1 MVPRIRLILLALCV
15 WVGFAAVPV
24 APIAA
29 QGPLGGK
36 TAADRHKDGHSK
48 LGEAFDE
55 GPRERPTKI
64 EGIGRTTFPIT
75 TSKPEVQEWFD
86 QGHTLLHSFWFFE
99 AERSFR
105 WAVKLDPDAP
115 MPYWGLARTTYG
127 DRARAFLRE
136 ASSRKQRGT
145 ERERDYIDAW
155 EVQYEEGVEG
165 DAARKNFQRALERL
179 IIKYPDDVEAKALYA
194 HESMAQ
200 NRVGTELLIRQ
211 VLAVDANH
219 PGAHHY
225 RIHNW
230 DDQDG
235 AQALESCRRYG
246 SLVPGIGHAL
256 HMPGHI
262 YAGLGMYHEAAI
274 SLDSATRAEIGYMG
288 RRMVFPYNTWNYAH
302 NRNYL
307 SYVQEQLGLPS
318 DAIRGARELL
328 AVPLDP
334 KLNDATRFSP
344 HWQGVAALTRAL
356 VKYERWDEILAP
368 ASIPWGTSL
377 RDRLGRGYVE
387 ALAKIA
393 RKDPSA
399 ATAVAAFGDLK
410 KEIEKP
416 ENESYKLQFEVQ
428 RLELQGTL
436 ALKNG
441 DAIKGLMLLSEAAP
455 KELTLRAEYDDP
467 PFFPTLIYSK
477 LGYAYL
483 AENSPKL
490 AADAFDRAL
499 ATVRNDPFALAG
511 LARARQALGD
521 TKAASQALGRAMYVW
536 SDAEP
541 GLRWLDEAKAAGI
554 RATPIDVSPGPQ
566 RNYRTMGLDKFG
578 PAIWQPFA
586 APALDARDSTGARVS
601 LDELKGRNVVL
612 VFYLGSG
619 CAHCVSQIKDLSERS
634 DKWKGLDADVVAVS
648 SDTVASNAASQ
659 SSLKVRLLAD
669 DQFKNARLFKS
680 FDDFEEMPI
689 HSTMLID
696 KTGRVHWARHGG
708 GPFTDYDFLAAQLER
723 MNALAAK
730 ASSSTASSAP
740 RQ

>member
-1 MVPRIRLILLALCV
+1 MRSRVLI
-15 WVGFAAVPV
+15 PV
-24 APIAA
+24 ALFVTLIVTPLAA
-29 QGPLGGK
+29 QGPLGGQ
-36 TAADRHKDGHSK
+36 TAADRHKSGHSK

-55 GPRERPTKI
+55 GPRERPAKI
-64 EGIGRTTFPIT
+64 DGIGRTSFPIT

-115 MPYWGLARTTYG
+115 MPYWGLARTASG

-136 ASSRKQRGT
+136 ASSRKARGT
-145 ERERDYIDAW
+145 ERERDYIEAW
-155 EVQYEEGVEG
+155 EVQYAERAANG
-165 DAARKNFQRALERL
+165 DARKDFHRALERL
-179 IIKYPDDVEAKALYA
+179 ILKYPDDVEAKALYA
-194 HESMAQ
+194 YDAMAE

-211 VLAVDANH
+211 VLAVDPNH

-235 AQALESCRRYG
+235 AQALESCKRYG
-246 SLVPGIGHAL
+246 TLVPGIGHAL

-274 SLDSATRAEIGYMG
+274 SLDSATRAEIAYMS

-318 DAIRGARELL
+318 EAIRGARELL

-356 VKYERWDEILAP
+356 IKFEKWEEILAP
-368 ASIPWGTSL
+368 GSIPWGTSL
-377 RDRLGRGYVE
+377 RDRLGRGYAE
-387 ALAKIA
+387 ALAKIEK
-393 RKDPSA
+393 KDPSA
-399 ATAVAAFGDLK
+399 DLAVASFSDLK
-410 KEIEKP
+410 TDIEKP
-416 ENESYKLQFEVQ
+416 ENSSYKLQFEVQ
-428 RLELQGTL
+428 LLELQGTY

-441 DAIKGLMLLSEAAP
+441 DAIKGLMLLTEAAP

-467 PFFPTLIYSK
+467 PFFPTLMYSK

-483 AENSPKL
+483 SQGSPKL
-490 AADAFDRAL
+490 AADAFERAL
-499 ATVRNDPFALAG
+499 ETVKNDPFALAG
-511 LARARQALGD
+511 LSRARQALGD
-521 TKAASQALGRAMYVW
+521 TKAAAQALGRALYVW

-541 GLRWLDEAKAAGI
+541 GLRWLDDARSTGI
-554 RATPIDVSPGPQ
+554 RATAVDVSPGPQ
-566 RNYRTMGLDKFG
+566 RNYRAMGLDTFG

-586 APALDARDSTGARVS
+586 APALDTRNSTGARVS
-601 LDELKGRNVVL
+601 LDQFKGRNVIL
-612 VFYLGSG
+612 VFYLGTG
-619 CAHCVSQIKDLSERS
+619 CAHCVSQIKELSERS
-634 DKWKGLDADVVAVS
+634 DKWKGLDADVLAVS
-648 SDTVASNAASQ
+648 ADSVTANAASQ
-659 SSLKVRLLAD
+659 GSLNVQLLAD
-669 DQFKNARLFKS
+669 DQFRNARLFKS
-680 FDDFEEMPI
+680 YDDFEEMPI
-689 HSTMLID
+689 HSTVLID

-708 GPFTDYDFLAAQLER
+708 GPFTDYDFLASQLER

-730 ASSSTASSAP
+730 SPSTPATPAS
-740 RQ
+740 RR

>member
-1 MVPRIRLILLALCV
+1 
-15 WVGFAAVPV
+15 
-24 APIAA
+24 
-29 QGPLGGK
+29 
-36 TAADRHKDGHSK
+36 
-48 LGEAFDE
+48 
-55 GPRERPTKI
+55 
-64 EGIGRTTFPIT
+64 
-75 TSKPEVQEWFD
+75 
-86 QGHTLLHSFWFFE
+86 
-99 AERSFR
+99 
-105 WAVKLDPDAP
+105 

-136 ASSRKQRGT
+136 ASAGNSAAPSASATTSTRGKCNTRRASRATPRARTPARARAADHQVSRRRRG
-145 ERERDYIDAW
+145 R
-155 EVQYEEGVEG
+155 
-165 DAARKNFQRALERL
+165 
-179 IIKYPDDVEAKALYA
+179 ALYA

-235 AQALESCRRYG
+235 AQALESCQRYG

-318 DAIRGARELL
+318 GAIRGPASSLPCPRSETERRDPLQPAL
-328 AVPLDP
+328 AGRPA
-334 KLNDATRFSP
+334 DACAVS
-344 HWQGVAALTRAL
+344 H
-356 VKYERWDEILAP
+356 ERWDEILAP

-416 ENESYKLQFEVQ
+416 ENEPHKLQFEVQ

-455 KELTLRAEYDDP
+455 KELTLRAEHDDP
-467 PFFPTLIYSK
+467 PFFPTLILEARLRLPCREQSEA
-477 LGYAYL
+477 GGRRVR
-483 AENSPKL
+483 P
-490 AADAFDRAL
+490 RARNRQERS
-499 ATVRNDPFALAG
+499 VRARRSRARASGPRRHESRVAG
-511 LARARQALGD
+511 ARARDVCLERRG
-521 TKAASQALGRAMYVW
+521 TR
-536 SDAEP
+536 
-541 GLRWLDEAKAAGI
+541 LRWLDEAKAAGI

-586 APALDARDSTGARVS
+586 APALDARQHSARVS
-601 LDELKGRNVVL
+601 LDEFKAATSSSSFTSARLRALRVPDQGPLRAFRQVEGARRRRGRR
-612 VFYLGSG
+612 
-619 CAHCVSQIKDLSERS
+619 ER
-634 DKWKGLDADVVAVS
+634 
-648 SDTVASNAASQ
+648 DTVASNAASQ
-659 SSLKVRLLAD
+659 SSLKAWLLAD

-696 KTGRVHWARHGG
+696 KTESIGRA
-708 GPFTDYDFLAAQLER
+708 TAADRSPTTTSLP
-723 MNALAAK
+723 
-730 ASSSTASSAP
+730 SSSE
-740 RQ
+740 